1 MCCIYG
7 FLLWTHISPVRDWFA
22 DLSWL
27 EWSPCKALLQAAGGW
42 GADALGCA
50 HPCSVGSEGC
60 PHTGRLS
67 CYPAHQP
74 DLPAQTRRWWRSW
87 ALGSTGTQPICCFLI
102 HLVAISAGGE
112 QVSETISPFKEQASK
127 DKSPEKVQRKRNF
140 IKTIIIEASLLLL
153 KMYRF

>member
-1 MCCIYG
+1 MQ
-7 FLLWTHISPVRDWFA
+7 TRA
-22 DLSWL
+22 DLSDPPVRL
-27 EWSPCKALLQAAGGW
+27 CCRLPVGGALMPWVVLTRAPWEVRDVLIQE
-42 GADALGCA
+42 DCLVIQ
-50 HPCSVGSEGC
+50 HISQTS
-60 PHTGRLS
+60 
-67 CYPAHQP
+67 QP
-74 DLPAQTRRWWRSW
+74 RPTDDGDPGP
-87 ALGSTGTQPICCFLI
+87 LGSTGTQPICCFLI